1 MDSSLSGSSDKDQT
15 SMDETGSSRPKP
27 ISNLNPIELEN
38 GVNPARVTQNCRE
51 VSGLKVNC
59 EKKKGVGYYIID
71 VKCAG
76 EGHVEKER
84 VCRVCHLSSDNQS
97 SVTDLIQLG
106 CECLNDLAIAHRRC
120 AEAWFRIKGDKRCE
134 ICGVVAENIKGVG
147 SGSFLL
153 EWNHT
158 GGNNRGH
165 GEANGLWRRQ
175 PLCTFVMASV
185 VISFVLLWFF
195 RVDT

>member
-1 MDSSLSGSSDKDQT
+1 MEMISEFGLSNKGS
-15 SMDETGSSRPKP
+15 ETGPEMCS
-27 ISNLNPIELEN
+27 
-38 GVNPARVTQNCRE
+38 
-51 VSGLKVNC
+51 
-59 EKKKGVGYYIID
+59 GVGYYIID